1 MAMNRKQR
9 RAMARAKKPGQ
20 SFAEAV
26 GARQMIREAV
36 EREVHSESVRLE
48 SDIIN
53 QRMLWE
59 AVVALNE
66 EFGFGGQRAVR
77 FMEALGRVADEVLK
91 MREADGEQYAFEK
104 LRQRA
109 SQITGIDIKY
119 IHEDEMR
126 EARKHN
132 EAEGVFF
139 PADPDL

>member
-1 MAMNRKQR
+1 M
-9 RAMARAKKPGQ
+9 PGRC
-20 SFAEAV
+20 F
-26 GARQMIREAV
+26 GGAV

-48 SDIIN
+48 ADIIN

-59 AVVALNE
+59 AVVALND

-77 FMEALGRVADEVLK
+77 FMEALGRVADEGLK
-91 MREADGEQYAFEK
+91 RREADGEQYAFEK

-109 SQITGIDIKY
+109 AQITGIDIKY

>member
-9 RAMARAKKPGQ
+9 RAMARAKKSGQ

-36 EREVHSESVRLE
+36 ERKVHSESVRLE
-48 SDIIN
+48 ADIIN

-77 FMEALGRVADEVLK
+77 FMEALGRVADEVLELRK
-91 MREADGEQYAFEK
+91 ANGEQYTFEK

-119 IHEDEMR
+119 IHEDAMR
-126 EARKHN
+126 EAKMHN

-139 PADPDL
+139 PPDPDP

>member
-1 MAMNRKQR
+1 MTMNRKQR

-26 GARQMIREAV
+26 

-48 SDIIN
+48 TDIIN

-77 FMEALGRVADEVLK
+77 FMDALGRVADEVLK
-91 MREADGEQYAFEK
+91 MRKADGEQYAFEK

-109 SQITGIDIKY
+109 AQITGIDIKY

-139 PADPDL
+139 PVDPDL